1 MSRPTIDRGTFILA
15 GCLLVA
21 RDEDAVRPLR
31 QELRRGWARK
41 DRVEFL
47 ETSVERWEPKVATHE
62 EPHDP

>member
-1 MSRPTIDRGTFILA
+1 VSRPSIDRGALILA
-15 GCLLVA
+15 SCLLVA

-31 QELRRGWARK
+31 QELSREWVRK

-47 ETSVERWEPKVATHE
+47 KTSVERWEPEVATQE